1 GSAHDEFPQC
11 ALLAKPESAMS
22 ISTEAL
28 GAQVAAFGWDRK
40 RSRRLFWIHFPL
52 FALHVPLAF
61 AIIGLPGAFL
71 FGYFALRS
79 FRRWRRSG
87 PVLEIHEHGFIDR
100 RAGQALRHRFEALA
114 HYTFIDRDVRLAF

>member
-1 GSAHDEFPQC
+1 MKITAPPDGSSHDEFPQC

-52 FALHVPLAF
+52 FVLHVPLAF

-79 FRRWRRSG
+79 CCRWRAAA
-87 PVLEIHEHGFIDR
+87 PVFVIHEHGFVVR
-100 RAGQALRHRFEALA
+100 RAGQALRP
-114 HYTFIDRDVRLAF
+114 